1 MDRSPGIWK
10 LLETYFHQEGRSTE
24 TVQISKQNSRPKHS
38 NPSENRVPIGA
49 HVLPCMQS
57 S

>member
-10 LLETYFHQEGRSTE
+10 RLETYFNQEDRSTE
-24 TVQISKQNSRPKHS
+24 TVQISKQNSRQKHS
-38 NPSENRVPIGA
+38 NPSENCVPIGA